1 MPLAVWNNIV
11 RWAGAFLSPATTTP
25 TGLETAPVVRA
36 LHSKICR
43 NLGGVIPPV
52 SSTTYFGPLGLAMLN
67 SSAAGWFD
75 TQQTCTTY
83 VQVNGYASAGS
94 AAGSDGYYLIETND
108 PSNNSETVYI
118 VNYMAQANS
127 AQTINFGGAITKR
140 YWQIK
145 VINGTIALTQLQF
158 NTTEWQGCP
167 SVYIDPT
174 TSGQCLAAGAVPDA
188 SSPTNGPSNPALITG
203 AGVIRGNVPQASVS
217 MVATSAAST
226 GPFYYQRTPA
236 IFRSAS
242 CSAGLNTIWTP
253 ASTKKFRLMKYKIE
267 AEADMHVTAA
277 TTVTLS
283 LLDGGLGAGFQHLVY
298 IPTTGGTALNGYWE
312 SDWIDLGN
320 GYVSAAANNTMQLGI
335 SGPLSS
341 TTQAPAFSQTSAQW
355 EAGAL
360 LFKTS
365 GATGAVGGQCVQA
378 QAATPVSAT
387 SVALAYTKGNIA
399 GNTLVVICAEKN
411 GTTTLTIADTSAN
424 SWTAAT
430 AAVNGTDGVTTRA
443 FYCVNCKSSTAG
455 ANTVTVTGTAAASQM
470 KMIILEYSNVSAFDT
485 GAASNA
491 TGNNA
496 APTTGSSTAA
506 ATSDLVVAY
515 ASNGGS
521 SNTISA
527 GTGYTARL
535 SSSDA
540 NSTLA
545 VEDSLYQ
552 VPAGLAGAFNVIA
565 IGTEE

>member
-1 MPLAVWNNIV
+1 MLAI
-11 RWAGAFLSPATTTP
+11 
-25 TGLETAPVVRA
+25 
-36 LHSKICR
+36 
-43 NLGGVIPPV
+43 
-52 SSTTYFGPLGLAMLN
+52 
-67 SSAAGWFD
+67 
-75 TQQTCTTY
+75 
-83 VQVNGYASAGS
+83 
-94 AAGSDGYYLIETND
+94 
-108 PSNNSETVYI
+108 
-118 VNYMAQANS
+118 
-127 AQTINFGGAITKR
+127 
-140 YWQIK
+140 
-145 VINGTIALTQLQF
+145 
-158 NTTEWQGCP
+158 
-167 SVYIDPT
+167 
-174 TSGQCLAAGAVPDA
+174 
-188 SSPTNGPSNPALITG
+188 
-203 AGVIRGNVPQASVS
+203 
-217 MVATSAAST
+217 SAASA

-242 CSAGLNTIWTP
+242 GSSGLNTIWTP
-253 ASTKKFRLMKYKIE
+253 ASAKKFRLMRYKIE
-267 AEADMHVTAA
+267 AESDMHVTAA

-283 LLDGGLGAGFQHLVY
+283 LLDGGVGMGFQHLVY

-320 GYVSAAANNTMQLGI
+320 GYVSAAANNIMQLGI

-411 GTTTLTIADTSAN
+411 GTTTLTIADTSTN

-485 GAASNA
+485 GASTGDA

-496 APTTGSSTAA
+496 APTATSQTAA

-535 SSSDA
+535 SSSDT